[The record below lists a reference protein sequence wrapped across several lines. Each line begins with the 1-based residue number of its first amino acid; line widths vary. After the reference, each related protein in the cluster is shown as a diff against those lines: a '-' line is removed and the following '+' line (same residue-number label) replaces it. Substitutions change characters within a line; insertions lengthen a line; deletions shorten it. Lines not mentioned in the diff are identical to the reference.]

1 MLALVLGQA
10 MMEKFGS
17 DHIDEMKRN
26 FNSYIRSQ
34 EKDV

>member
-10 MMEKFGS
+10 MIEKFGG

-26 FNSYIRSQ
+26 FNSLITSPAGN
-34 EKDV
+34 